1 MEPLLHLLHLED
13 DALDADLLCRA
24 VQDLGVHAEWQRV
37 ATAAD
42 YERALGERRFD
53 AILSDS
59 EVPGLDGL
67 RALQLACERQPGSAF
82 IFVSGHAD
90 EQRAQQSLA
99 AGAADFVPKSQLW
112 RLASTLQHLRMRA
125 DRDRLARRA
134 QGMALLVDI
143 VKQLSLARSVE
154 QIMAIVRHGARELT
168 SADGAT
174 FILRDGNLCHYADE
188 DAIEPLWKGQRFP
201 MSACVSGWVMLE
213 RTPAVIPD
221 IYQDPR
227 VPVDAYRPTFVRSM
241 AMVPIRSESPI
252 GAIGNYWAR
261 PYQPSTDEVSLLQA
275 LADTTS
281 VAIENVRTLQELE
294 RRVQERT
301 AALREANAGL
311 EAFSYSVAHD
321 LRAPLRAISG
331 YGGLLAD
338 HHRSQLDAEGQGFLD
353 RIGKSAR
360 RMEVLI
366 DDLIKLAHVGHGDI
380 QNRTIDVGQLAHEIV
395 GVLREQS
402 PRAGM
407 TVRIATGLKV
417 VGDLGLLR
425 VVLENLLSNAWK
437 YTLRREDALIDLHG
451 APTADGQLVC
461 QVSDNGIGFDM
472 ATAQHLFEP
481 FQRLHGDVEFPG
493 TGIGLAIVRRAIHRL
508 GGRLWAES
516 EKDRGATFYFALP
529 MGRG

>member
-24 VQDLGVHAEWQRV
+24 VQHLGVRAEWQRV

-42 YERALGERRFD
+42 YERALGERHFD

-67 RALQLACERQPGSAF
+67 RALQLASERQPGSPF
-82 IFVSGHAD
+82 VFVSGHAD

-99 AGAADFVPKSQLW
+99 AGAADFVPKSALW
-112 RLASTLQHLRMRA
+112 RLAPTLQHLRVRA

-174 FILRDGNLCHYADE
+174 FILRDGDLCHYADE
-188 DAIEPLWKGQRFP
+188 DAIEPLWKGQHFP

-281 VAIENVRTLQELE
+281 VAIENVQTLQELE
-294 RRVQERT
+294 RQVQERT
-301 AALREANAGL
+301 AALQEANAGL

-338 HHRSQLDAEGQGFLD
+338 HHRSQLDAEGQSFLD

-366 DDLIKLAHVGHGDI
+366 DDLIKLARVGHGDVHR
-380 QNRTIDVGQLAHEIV
+380 RTVDLGQLAHEIV

-451 APTADGQLVC
+451 APTADGQIVC
-461 QVSDNGIGFDM
+461 QIRDNGIGFDM
-472 ATAQHLFEP
+472 AAAQHLFEP

-516 EKDRGATFYFALP
+516 EKDCGATFYFALP